1 MGNRDQLIAQVNESF
16 DDLLAVA
23 SDLSD
28 DQTTKVWFGEWG
40 VREILAH
47 VAGWHWEMSKALERI
62 AAGERPVPEG
72 ISYDDADAVNAGF
85 VRAATGKTPRAVLED
100 MIASKDAFVAAA
112 LTVPED
118 RYEEGRTAARLL
130 QGTGFGHYQEHLPQI
145 REWRQREG
153 I

>member
-1 MGNRDQLIAQVNESF
+1 MSRDQLIAQLNDNF
-16 DDLLAVA
+16 QDLLAVVQ
-23 SDLSD
+23 DLSD
-28 DQTTKVWFGEWG
+28 DQMTKVWFGEWG

-62 AAGERPVPEG
+62 ARGERPVPEG
-72 ISYDDADAVNAGF
+72 VSYDAADTVNAGF
-85 VRAATGKTPRAVLED
+85 VRAATG
-100 MIASKDAFVAAA
+100 
-112 LTVPED
+112 PED

-145 REWRQREG
+145 REWREREG

>member
-1 MGNRDQLIAQVNESF
+1 MGNRDQLIAQLNHSF
-16 DDLLAVA
+16 DDLLAAVQ
-23 SDLSD
+23 DLSD
-28 DQTTKVWFGEWG
+28 GQMTKVWFGEWG

-62 AAGERPVPEG
+62 ARGERPVPEG
-72 ISYDDADAVNAGF
+72 VSYDDADTVNAGF
-85 VRAATGKTPRAVLED
+85 VRAATGKSPRDVLED
-100 MIASKDAFVAAA
+100 TIASKDAFLAAA

-130 QGTGFGHYQEHLPQI
+130 ETTGFGHYQEHLPQI
-145 REWRQREG
+145 QDWRRREG